1 MADTLQQL
9 LRSRAEQDT
18 VAVRYGDRSWTW
30 HEHIA
35 QAAAQAQALISR
47 ADPSRPLHVGVLLG
61 NTPQML
67 TALAAAALGG
77 YVLCGINTTRR
88 GDALARDITRV
99 DCQLLLTDAD
109 HRGLLDGL
117 DLPGVTV
124 LDVSQ
129 PQPPAP
135 GGLDRLTPYR
145 EARPDDTFMMIFT
158 SGTSGDP
165 KAVEVSHAVV
175 LFAGGA
181 LVERYGLTRD
191 DVCYLAMPLFHSN
204 AVYAGWSVA
213 VGSGAAM
220 APATFSA
227 SGFLP
232 DIRRYGATYMNYVGK
247 PLAYILAT
255 PEQPDDADNPL
266 RVAFGNE
273 AADRDIE
280 AFGRRF
286 GCTVWDGFGS
296 TETAVIITRTEDCP
310 PGSIGR
316 GFPGVAVYDPETVTE
331 CAVAGFDDN
340 GALVNPDAAIG
351 ELVNTSGGGLFRGY
365 YNDQGATDQRM
376 RNGMYWSG
384 DLAYRDADGW
394 IYLAGRTADWMR
406 VDGENLTAAPIE
418 RILLRLEAINRVAV
432 YPVPDEHVG
441 DQVMAAV
448 VLRDDA
454 ALTPGEFGRF
464 LAAQR
469 DLSPKAWPRYVWV
482 ADDLPTTA
490 TNKILKREL
499 VALGADPRGRL
510 LWHRDGREYHLL
522 GARLGHWRSSWHNGP
537 LTLGPGSRPVHADG
551 RPGSTIEEEP

>member
-18 VAVRYGDRSWTW
+18 IAVKYGERTWTW
-30 HEHIA
+30 REHVA
-35 QAAAQAQALISR
+35 EAAAQAQHLIHR
-47 ADPSRPLHVGVLLG
+47 ADRSRRLHVGALLG

-88 GDALARDITRV
+88 GEALARDIARV
-99 DCQLLLTDAD
+99 DCQLLLTDAE

-117 DLPGVTV
+117 ELPGVTV
-124 LDVSQ
+124 LDASQ
-129 PQPPAP
+129 PGSESGPDA
-135 GGLDRLTPYR
+135 GLCALTTYR
-145 EARPDDTFMMIFT
+145 EVGPDDTFMMIFT

-165 KAVEVSHAVV
+165 KAVEVPHSMV
-175 LFAGGA
+175 LFAGSA
-181 LVERYGLTRD
+181 LVERYGLTCD

-213 VGSGAAM
+213 VGAGAAM

-255 PEQPDDADNPL
+255 PEKPDDHDNPL
-266 RVAFGNE
+266 RIAFGNE

-296 TETAVIITRTEDCP
+296 TETAVIITRPDDCP
-310 PGSIGR
+310 PGSIGK
-316 GFPGVAVYDPETVTE
+316 GFPGVAIYDQETLTE
-331 CAVAGFDDN
+331 CATAEFDDT
-340 GALVNPDAAIG
+340 GALVNGDAAIG
-351 ELVNTSGGGLFRGY
+351 ELVNTTGGGLFRGY

-376 RNGMYWSG
+376 RHGMYWSG
-384 DLAYRDADGW
+384 DLAYRDVDGW

-418 RILLRLEAINRVAV
+418 RILLRLDAINRVAV
-432 YPVPDEHVG
+432 YPVPDEYVG
-441 DQVMAAV
+441 DQVMAAI
-448 VLRDDA
+448 VLRDGA
-454 ALTPGEFGRF
+454 TLTPGEFEEF

-469 DLSPKAWPRYVWV
+469 DLSPKAWPRHVWI

-499 VALGADPRGRL
+499 VAMGTDPAGRV
-510 LWHRDGREYHLL
+510 LWHRDGTRFGDL
-522 GARLGHWRSSWHNGP
+522 GAASQ
-537 LTLGPGSRPVHADG
+537 PGT
-551 RPGSTIEEEP
+551 RPGILPA